1 MPRPI
6 RRSAVVLATT
16 LLALGTILSAPAG
29 AAVADRTDLAPQ
41 QFAPQQFAPQQFAPQ
56 QFAPQQFAPQ
66 RFAADSGDSC
76 RYGVSEGTLEWFPV
90 TAPPGLGS
98 VSVTGTVADRPYE
111 RDPGPV
117 CDNDGLYS
125 YVTFYA
131 YGNGRLIT
139 RAAEKV
145 DNDILKF
152 TFRLAPIT
160 PSIGVDTLVVQVCR
174 DSLTGARPTG
184 YCGVP
189 QVYSSYWN

>member
-6 RRSAVVLATT
+6 RRSAVVLATA
-16 LLALGTILSAPAG
+16 LLALGTVLSAPAG

-41 QFAPQQFAPQQFAPQ
+41 QFAPQQV
-56 QFAPQQFAPQ
+56 APQ

-76 RYGVSEGTLEWFPV
+76 RYGVSEGTLDWFPV

-117 CDNDGLYS
+117 CDDDGLYS
-125 YVTFYA
+125 HVTFYA
-131 YGNGRLIT
+131 YGNGRLIA
-139 RAAEKV
+139 RAVEKV

-152 TFRLAPIT
+152 TFRLAPST